1 MYRKF
6 FKLYIYHIYGIY
18 IPYIPYYIYIYINI
32 PTIALMPKFQGKE
45 TCTYTQT
52 HTGHL
57 AWWTS
62 IKPTSWFCPL
72 LPSQA
77 ILIHETGFEL
87 NKRTKSK
94 RKVVPARVKSSDW
107 QYGFLKCKLCIL
119 FVFYFFIVFF
129 IVFFLLLTVTGDI
142 FKSMVLENVKLRY

>member
-6 FKLYIYHIYGIY
+6 FKLYIYHTCGIY
-18 IPYIPYYIYIYINI
+18 TPYIYHIYHILYIYKHTNNCTHAKIPGKGNMYIH
-32 PTIALMPKFQGKE
+32 TD
-45 TCTYTQT
+45 T

-87 NKRTKSK
+87 KRTKSK
-94 RKVVPARVKSSDW
+94 RKVVLARVKSSDW

-119 FVFYFFIVFF
+119 FVFCFFLLYFF
-129 IVFFLLLTVTGDI
+129 LLTVTGDI
-142 FKSMVLENVKLRY
+142 FKSMVLENVKLCY